1 MPGKRSRAVAA
12 ALSHP
17 DLSPPPG
24 LVLAPVFTAA
34 SAAPAA
40 PSSPLPDWP
49 APTGECPPHPQRSP
63 SLLPALRTFHRVLTW
78 QPRLAR
84 RWVPDR
90 GRAFR
95 HALSTLSHA
104 GRARGAMNTAAA
116 PRLTLRESP
125 AASSSRVSALVGSTR
140 VDRRLALRPPPA
152 RPPNCVC
159 EAAAV
164 CVCCVAYVAY
174 VHRLCGCGG
183 GWVNAPVLVVH
194 SVWSVVAR
202 LPM

>member
-1 MPGKRSRAVAA
+1 MYIVALAVAEKGSVTGREDQRRV
-12 ALSHP
+12 LSRCLASVRGPSRQHCPTRTCRPHP
-17 DLSPPPG
+17 GS
-24 LVLAPVFTAA
+24 
-34 SAAPAA
+34 
-40 PSSPLPDWP
+40 SSPRSSRQPARLRLRLPHP
-49 APTGECPPHPQRSP
+49 CPTGRRPRVSAPPTPSVAP

-90 GRAFR
+90 GRSFR

-104 GRARGAMNTAAA
+104 GRGAMNTAAA
-116 PRLTLRESP
+116 PPLALRESP

-152 RPPNCVC
+152 RPPNC

-164 CVCCVAYVAY
+164 CVRCVCCVAYVA
-174 VHRLCGCGG
+174 
-183 GWVNAPVLVVH
+183 
-194 SVWSVVAR
+194 
-202 LPM
+202 